1 MVDKKLHIIGESG
14 NVLGPKDMN
23 AELKRSDLANNKDL
37 LKIFDYYNKDKDG
50 KSKEVLDKTELN
62 NMLSELLASSNGDNI
77 FEPDEIRK
85 HLEGLNL
92 GRSVATDDMIN
103 FLGKISVN
111 SLVQKIYDDIDGMGT
126 SSSLDDHLEE
136 IPIENITEVLKKYK
150 KDKGESLAQAISNES
165 GSWGS
170 TRNNYLRTI
179 RDKLAERGN
188 QVGVDSKAFIKAF
201 DKELSNM
208 DMSWMSGEDSSQLDK
223 VIDSY
228 MNKLAKPE
236 KIYNQNKDGIMQM
249 MSNKDLCCTD
259 EDRNEIFN
267 KIMKYSTLNNPK
279 SMIEDIAKTSKTPA
293 IKSSAQKLLKSKY
306 LDYFPIFVA
315 SIVAQ
320 ETQFRQFDDGKN
332 GVFTENGKGVM
343 QLTRRL
349 LEDMYQRPGIFDD
362 AFIERIKE
370 KYENSAELYNAIQN
384 REDSSLNF
392 DVGTAGLKGK
402 LDTVLKE
409 IPKGTYSKLGINV
422 NSPEVLMELIAY
434 NYNGNSAPKKDKKYN
449 YAISQMRYVYARE
462 VLLRFKQYTPEGVS
476 VRHYFEYNPK
486 TNKFINH

>member
-23 AELKRSDLANNKDL
+23 VELKRSDLGDNKDL
-37 LKIFDYYNKDKDG
+37 LKIFDYYNKNKDG
-50 KSKEVLDKTELN
+50 KSADVLDKTELN
-62 NMLSELLASSNGDNI
+62 NMLSELLSSSNGDNI

-85 HLEGLNL
+85 HLEELNL

-136 IPIENITEVLKKYK
+136 IPAESITDVLKKYK
-150 KDKGESLAQAISNES
+150 KDKGETLAQAISSES

-170 TRNNYLRTI
+170 TRNNYLKII
-179 RDKLAERGN
+179 RDKLAERGD
-188 QVGVDSKAFIKAF
+188 QVGVDSKSFISAFN
-201 DKELSNM
+201 KELENM
-208 DMSWMSGEDSSQLDK
+208 DLSWMSGEDSSALDK
-223 VIDSY
+223 VINSY
-228 MNKLAKPE
+228 MEKLAKPE

-249 MSNKDLCCTD
+249 MSKSDLCRTD

-267 KIMKYSTLNNPK
+267 KIMKYATLNNPK
-279 SMIEDIAKTSKTPA
+279 PMIEDIANTSNTPL
-293 IKSSAQKLLKSKY
+293 IKSSAQKLLKSNY

-320 ETQFRQFDDGKN
+320 ESQFREFDDKVFSKN
-332 GVFTENGKGVM
+332 GQGVM
-343 QLTRRL
+343 QLTKVL
-349 LEDMYQRPGIFDD
+349 IDDMYKNPGMFDD
-362 AFIERIKE
+362 EFIDRVQAE
-370 KYENSAELYNAIQN
+370 YEDSTELYGAIQD
-384 REDSSLNF
+384 REDASLNY

-402 LDTVLKE
+402 LNTVLKKIKNKE
-409 IPKGTYSKLGINV
+409 YQKQGINV
-422 NSPEVLMELIAY
+422 NSAEAIMELVAMS
-434 NYNGNSAPKKDKKYN
+434 YNGNDAPKKDSKYGN
-449 YAISQMRYVYARE
+449 ALSQVRYVYARD
-462 VLLRFKQYTPEGVS
+462 VLMRFKQYTPEGVS

-486 TNKFINH
+486 TGKFVNR

>member
-23 AELKRSDLANNKDL
+23 AELKRSDLGDNKDL
-37 LKIFDYYNKDKDG
+37 LKIFDYYNKNKDG

-62 NMLSELLASSNGDNI
+62 NMLSELLSASNGDNI

-92 GRSVATDDMIN
+92 GRSVATDDVIN

-111 SLVQKIYDDIDGMGT
+111 SLVKKIYDDIDGMGT

-136 IPIENITEVLKKYK
+136 IPAENITEVLKKYK
-150 KDKGESLAQAISNES
+150 KDKGETLAQAISDES

-170 TRNNYLRTI
+170 TRNNYLKII

-188 QVGVDSKAFIKAF
+188 QVGVDPNAFIKSF
-201 DKELSNM
+201 DKELSKM
-208 DMSWMSGEDSSQLDK
+208 DMSWMSGEDSSGLDK
-223 VIDSY
+223 IIDSY

-236 KIYNQNKDGIMQM
+236 QIYNQNKDGIMQM
-249 MSNKDLCCTD
+249 MSNKKLCWTD

-267 KIMKYSTLNNPK
+267 KIMKYATLNNPK

-293 IKSSAQKLLKSKY
+293 IKSSAQKLLKSNY

-320 ETQFRQFDDGKN
+320 ESQFREFDDKVFSKN
-332 GVFTENGKGVM
+332 GQGVM
-343 QLTRRL
+343 QLTKVL
-349 LEDMYQRPGIFDD
+349 IDDMYKNPGMFDD
-362 AFIERIKE
+362 EFIDRVHSE
-370 KYENSAELYNAIQN
+370 YPDSLSLYDAIQD

-402 LDTVLKE
+402 LNTVLKKIKNKE
-409 IPKGTYSKLGINV
+409 YQKQGINV
-422 NSPEVLMELIAY
+422 NSAESIMELVAMS
-434 NYNGNSAPKKDKKYN
+434 YNGNDAPKKDSKYGN
-449 YAISQMRYVYARE
+449 AISQVRYIYARD
-462 VLLRFKQYTPEGVS
+462 VLMRFKQYTPAGVS

-486 TNKFINH
+486 TDKFVNK